1 MLLAKAVEQAYRRQL
16 QTVNERCPE
25 CGVYLKRVE
34 YEEYGRCWLCHQE
47 AGENADQRGN

>member
-25 CGVYLKRVE
+25 CGGQMKRIE
-34 YEEYGRCWLCHQE
+34 AEEYGRCWLCHQE